1 MSHVHFGESIPG
13 RKKSRFRSINGNING
28 KWWEVRS
35 GRDRME
41 ATRPGNDRR
50 QVARVA

>member
-13 RKKSRFRSINGNING
+13 RKKSKFRSINGNING

-35 GRDRME
+35 GRDRL
-41 ATRPGNDRR
+41 G
-50 QVARVA
+50 RVLKAIGRSLD